1 MLSER
6 LNSLFAKR
14 GGNLLSLLFS
24 LLLAFFM
31 WGMHSFSQT
40 YSTFFSYK
48 VKVESNIAGRA
59 KSSESYNSVV
69 LRGKSTG
76 FYILQ
81 QRLSQK
87 AHFGTIHLS
96 VDSKQLKAL
105 QDRADFFYLRVED
118 VKDKIQESL
127 GNDFELESFST
138 DTLYFQFPRQ
148 ANRKVPVMA
157 RENVTFESQ
166 YTASGRMQLR
176 PDSVVVYG
184 DEAVVQKVDAVY
196 TNVVAKRNAD
206 SPLQGMVGLQSVPG
220 VRYSVD
226 QVYYSLPVGRYFEN
240 TIETEINVVN
250 APSGA
255 KVMVIP
261 QRVTVSYKMLFEN
274 KKEADA
280 SDFQVVIDYNKIGES
295 NVVKPYL
302 VKRPANIFAVKIEPL
317 FVECVVN

>member
-1 MLSER
+1 MLPEK

-31 WGMHSFSQT
+31 WGMHSFSQS

-48 VKVESNIAGRA
+48 VKVETDIAGRA

-69 LRGKSTG
+69 LRGKSSG

-87 AHFGTIHLS
+87 AHFGTIQLA
-96 VDSKQLKAL
+96 VDSKQLK
-105 QDRADFFYLRVED
+105 QMPDRADVFCLKVED
-118 VKDKIQESL
+118 VKEEIQESL
-127 GNDFELESFST
+127 GNDFELESFTT

-148 ANRKVPVMA
+148 ANRKVPVEA
-157 RENVTFESQ
+157 RENITYESQ
-166 YTASGRMQLR
+166 YTASGRIQLR

-184 DEAVVQKVDAVY
+184 DEAVVQKVDVVY
-196 TNVVAKRNAD
+196 TDVIVKRNAD
-206 SPLQGMVGLQSVPG
+206 APVQGMVGLQSVHG
-220 VRYSVD
+220 ARFSVD

-240 TIETEINVVN
+240 TVEAEINVVN
-250 APSGA
+250 APSLA
-255 KVMVIP
+255 KVMVMP
-261 QRVTVSYKMLFEN
+261 QKVTVTYKMLFED

-280 SDFQVVIDYNKIGES
+280 SDFQVVVDYNRIGEG
-295 NVVKPYL
+295 NIVKPYL
-302 VKRPANIFAVKIEPL
+302 IKQPDNIFAVKIEPL